1 MVLWF
6 ITKYTMKTKL
16 LILLLVLPFVFNII
30 SCNDK
35 DNDVIE
41 DSYLEEFV
49 SLEAEADTLHYMD
62 TTKVV
67 ATAIGN
73 KLTYEWETSSNAPII
88 PIEGKISEVYFYADP
103 CVSTGAKI
111 IYCKVKA
118 SNREETKKDTI
129 VIVY

>member
-1 MVLWF
+1 
-6 ITKYTMKTKL
+6 MKTKL
-16 LILLLVLPFVFNII
+16 LLLLLVLPFLFNII
-30 SCNDK
+30 LCND
-35 DNDVIE
+35 DENDIAK

-49 SLEAEADTLHYMD
+49 SLEAEADTLHSMD

-88 PIEGKISEVYFYADP
+88 PIDGKISEVYFYADP
-103 CVSTGAKI
+103 CVSTGPKL
-111 IYCKVKA
+111 IYCTVKA
-118 SNREETKKDTI
+118 SNREEEKNDTI